1 MARISQLALSCGA
14 LAVLAACAVP
24 PTGTGPEAIA
34 AYDAAVASI
43 GCEMVN
49 EPQYRAV
56 EFQTGLTREQTIE
69 MGQYRMAAGAA
80 EPIAGGGV
88 RLTSGP
94 CAA

>member
-1 MARISQLALSCGA
+1 MARLSHLAAACGA
-14 LAVLAACAVP
+14 LGFLAACAVP
-24 PTGTGPEAIA
+24 PASVGPQMVD

-56 EFQTGLTREQTIE
+56 EFQTGMTREQTIE

-80 EPIAGGGV
+80 EPIPGGGV

>member
-1 MARISQLALSCGA
+1 MVGLTRLAAACGA
-14 LAVLAACAVP
+14 LGMIAACATP
-24 PTGTGPEAIA
+24 PTGVGPEMVE
-34 AYDAAVASI
+34 AYDRAVASV

-49 EPQYRAV
+49 EPQYNAV

-80 EPIAGGGV
+80 EPIEGGGV
-88 RLTSGP
+88 RLITGP

>member
-1 MARISQLALSCGA
+1 MVG
-14 LAVLAACAVP
+14 
-24 PTGTGPEAIA
+24 
-34 AYDAAVASI
+34 AYDAAVASV

-56 EFQTGLTREQTIE
+56 EFQTGMTREQTIE

-80 EPIAGGGV
+80 QPIEGGGI

-94 CAA
+94 CAG

>member
-1 MARISQLALSCGA
+1 MARLTHLAAACGT
-14 LAVLAACAVP
+14 LGFLAACATP
-24 PTGTGPEAIA
+24 PTGVGPQMVG

-56 EFQTGLTREQTIE
+56 EFQTGMTREQTIE

-80 EPIAGGGV
+80 EPIPGGGV

-94 CAA
+94 CA